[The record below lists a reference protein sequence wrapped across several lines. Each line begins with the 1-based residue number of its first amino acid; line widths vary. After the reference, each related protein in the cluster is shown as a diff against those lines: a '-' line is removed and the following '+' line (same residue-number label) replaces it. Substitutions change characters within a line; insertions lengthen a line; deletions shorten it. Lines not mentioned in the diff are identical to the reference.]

1 MLDILGN
8 LKEILKD
15 VLIAEVLIGLV
26 VRTVLMDQEDL
37 TVLEVLAE
45 MEAPMIPMFL
55 ELPTVL
61 EDLMA
66 HLVLILL
73 VDLADPA
80 VLAVLAVLVDNLEVY
95 QLEYPQYSLLEHIS
109 IPK

>member
-1 MLDILGN
+1 MLDTLGN

-15 VLIAEVLIGLV
+15 VLIPEVLIDLV
-26 VRTVLMDQEDL
+26 DQTVLMDLEDQ
-37 TVLEVLAE
+37 TVLEVPAE
-45 MEAPMIPMFL
+45 MEAPMIPTFL

-66 HLVLILL
+66 HMVLILL
-73 VDLADPA
+73 ADLADLADPV
-80 VLAVLAVLVDNLEVY
+80 VLADNPWVYPLA
-95 QLEYPQYSLLEHIS
+95 YPQYFLLEHIL